1 VAVAIDHDHGYP
13 MIVAVF
19 LFHHRPNVV
28 VRGGF
33 PPVPVLIVVVGVVI
47 LPHVVNMYRVFDL
60 TIIFMARASPLGR
73 GAFKYL
79 SRQVFFLNS
88 MG

>member
-13 MIVAVF
+13 IIMVVF
-19 LFHHRPNVV
+19 LFHHRSNVV

-47 LPHVVNMYRVFDL
+47 LAHVVNLYKVFDL
-60 TIIFMARASPLGR
+60 TVIFMARASPLGR
-73 GAFKYL
+73 GAF
-79 SRQVFFLNS
+79 R
-88 MG
+88 